1 MPGYIQTP
9 QRIDPAPCSGRI
21 QAAIHVKQD
30 RILTIAIIGAGI
42 AGAACAQELVQQGK
56 QVVVFDK
63 GRTAGGR
70 MSSKRTAA
78 GYIDL
83 GAQYFTARSSAFRLQ
98 CQQWL
103 ANGVIAPW
111 HARTAQYENG
121 NLIASPDNT
130 LRYIGIPSMQAP
142 VQQLLAGKD
151 LRSNCR
157 IDSIHFDGSHWQL
170 YSENKHQGSFPQLI
184 LALPQQQAAQ
194 LLAPHVAQQP
204 LTETVLAD
212 LLFGDTA
219 LQPCHAVNIE
229 LSQAVSVPFD
239 AVFVKND
246 AAVSWLARQASK
258 SGRAGAEH
266 WVIHFN
272 TAFSQQ
278 YLEAQPEQIAR
289 LAATE
294 LQRILGQPI
303 AVKEA
308 LCHRWRFAQQAPDFA
323 VQGFIYQAGSG
334 LGLCGDWLNGG
345 RVENAFLSGMSLAAA
360 VAV

>member
-1 MPGYIQTP
+1 M
-9 QRIDPAPCSGRI
+9 
-21 QAAIHVKQD
+21 
-30 RILTIAIIGAGI
+30 TIAIIGAGI
-42 AGAACAQELVQQGK
+42 AGAACARALAQQGK

-78 GYIDL
+78 GYLDL

-103 ANGVIAPW
+103 VNGVIAPW
-111 HARTAQYENG
+111 HAATAQYEDG
-121 NLIASPDNT
+121 SLIASPDNT

-142 VQQLLAGKD
+142 VQQLLAGMD

-170 YSENKHQGSFPQLI
+170 YSEDQLQGSFAQLV

-194 LLAPHVAQQP
+194 LLLPYVTQQP
-204 LTETVLAD
+204 LTDTVLAD
-212 LLFGDTA
+212 LLYGDTA
-219 LQPCHAVNIE
+219 LQPCLAANIE
-229 LSQAVSVPFD
+229 LMQAVSVPFD

-258 SGRAGAEH
+258 SGRAAAEH
-266 WVIHFN
+266 WLVHFN
-272 TAFSQQ
+272 SDFSQQ
-278 YLEAQPEQIAR
+278 HLEAQPEQIAP
-289 LAATE
+289 LAAAE

-308 LCHRWRFAQQAPDFA
+308 LCHRWRYAQQAPGFA
-323 VQGFIYQAGSG
+323 VPGFTYQAGLG